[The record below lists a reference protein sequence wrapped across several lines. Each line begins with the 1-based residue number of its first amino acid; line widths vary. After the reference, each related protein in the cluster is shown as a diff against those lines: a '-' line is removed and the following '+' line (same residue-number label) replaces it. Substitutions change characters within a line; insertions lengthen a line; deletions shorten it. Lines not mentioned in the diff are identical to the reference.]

1 MGPVC
6 KEVIRDQQ
14 VSRAWAMARGAK
26 CAPEMKGGGD
36 RRERKMRRRGRGA
49 RLSRKKT
56 PRNFLGIGCPRCTFI
71 EEIHRLHA
79 R

>member
-14 VSRAWAMARGAK
+14 VSRACVMARGAK

-36 RRERKMRRRGRGA
+36 RREGRMRRRG
-49 RLSRKKT
+49 
-56 PRNFLGIGCPRCTFI
+56 
-71 EEIHRLHA
+71 EEQG
-79 R
+79 